1 MREVGVRVKDRED
14 WTIQMKRLRHSFVIV
29 GEFNKGD
36 SLVPEVF
43 VDKMSTSNTINIEE
57 CSFYVECANTQEL

>member
-1 MREVGVRVKDRED
+1 
-14 WTIQMKRLRHSFVIV
+14 MKRLRHSFVIV
-29 GEFNKGD
+29 GGFNKGD

-43 VDKMSTSNTINIEE
+43 VDKMSTSDTINIEE